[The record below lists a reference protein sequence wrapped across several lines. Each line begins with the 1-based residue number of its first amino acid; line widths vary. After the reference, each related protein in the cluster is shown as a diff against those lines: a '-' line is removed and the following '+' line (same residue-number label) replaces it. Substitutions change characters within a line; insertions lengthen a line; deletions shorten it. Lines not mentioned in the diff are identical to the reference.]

1 VGILAA
7 ILQIITKILGLFPNR
22 SEIEE
27 SANRNQWKR
36 NHDAI
41 DSDLGGDAWWVRDNS
56 ANRKN

>member
-7 ILQIITKILGLFPNR
+7 ILQIISKILGLFPNR

-27 SANRNQWKR
+27 SANRSQWKR
-36 NHDAI
+36 NNDAI
-41 DSDLGGDAWWVRDNS
+41 DADLSGNAWWVRNNS